1 MRFVPTDI
9 PGCAIVE
16 IEPHEDERGFF
27 ARTWCRDELDG
38 AGLPSR
44 LVQCSVSRNRK
55 RGTLRGMHFQLPPS
69 FEGKLVRCTRGAIV
83 DVVVDIRSMSPRYLD
98 HVSVELS
105 ADNGRAIFIPPGC
118 AHGFQTLEDGTD
130 VFYQMTDVFTP
141 DLSAGLRW
149 NDPALAI
156 DWPIDSPTI
165 NDRDRNYPDL
175 DRGWIGGLSWD

>member
-27 ARTWCRDELDG
+27 ARTWCRDEFDG

-130 VFYQMTDVFTP
+130 VFYQMTDVFTA

>member
-27 ARTWCRDELDG
+27 ARTWCRDEFDG

-141 DLSAGLRW
+141 DLCAGLRW

>member
-27 ARTWCRDELDG
+27 ARTWCRDEFDG

-141 DLSAGLRW
+141 DLCAGLRW
-149 NDPALAI
+149 NDPGLAI

>member
-1 MRFVPTDI
+1 
-9 PGCAIVE
+9 
-16 IEPHEDERGFF
+16 
-27 ARTWCRDELDG
+27 
-38 AGLPSR
+38 
-44 LVQCSVSRNRK
+44 
-55 RGTLRGMHFQLPPS
+55 MHFQLPPS